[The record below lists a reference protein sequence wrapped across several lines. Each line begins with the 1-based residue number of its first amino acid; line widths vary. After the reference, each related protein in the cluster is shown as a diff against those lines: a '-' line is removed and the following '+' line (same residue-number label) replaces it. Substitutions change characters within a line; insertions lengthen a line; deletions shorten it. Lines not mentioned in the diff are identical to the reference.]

1 MKTSK
6 WLAVSAAVAL
16 GALSAAPGQARELI
30 YGSWLSPK
38 SASNSITMTRYL
50 KKIEKDTDG
59 KVRFKLLAGGQV
71 ATAKGTMDAVK
82 NGIIDAGFAIAP
94 YASKTLPATNLIFNT
109 NLLGDDEV
117 AGSGAVVETLLLHC
131 PQCIAEYKRNNAVS
145 FSGFET
151 PPYELLCTR
160 PVHTVADLK
169 GLKVRSS
176 AGGIDIMRI
185 AGATPVAMTVPAGV
199 TAMERG
205 TLDCSWAVLNWLT
218 NFGYIDVT
226 KYVLNYPLG
235 MAGPPLP
242 FYLNRDDWNSMT
254 PAEHKVLVEDSAYLV
269 ATETLDAQYASTQ
282 KAIAKA
288 KAQGIKFIKGGA
300 DFGRV
305 MAQHAKN
312 QRIQNLKIAHEN
324 GVKDPEAIL
333 DAYDAAFKKWKKLS
347 KSIGHNKAKFIRALK
362 REVYDKVDPSKL

>member
-1 MKTSK
+1 MKTFK
-6 WLAVSAAVAL
+6 WFTATVAIAL
-16 GALSAAPGQARELI
+16 GLLSSVPGYARDLV
-30 YGSWLSPK
+30 YGSWISPK
-38 SASNSITMTRYL
+38 SSTNAVTMTRYL
-50 KKIEKDTDG
+50 KMIEKDTGG

-71 ATAKGTMDAVK
+71 ATAKGTIDAVK
-82 NGIIDAGFAIAP
+82 NGAIDAGFAIAP
-94 YASKTLPATNLIFNT
+94 YASKSLPATNLIFNT

-117 AGSGAVVETLLLHC
+117 AGSGAVVETMLLHC
-131 PQCIAEYKRNNAVS
+131 PQCTAEYKRNNAVS
-145 FSGFET
+145 FAGYET
-151 PPYELLCTR
+151 PPYELLCTK
-160 PVHTVADLK
+160 PVRTVADLK

-185 AGATPVAMTVPAGV
+185 AGATPVAMPVPGGV

-218 NFGYIDVT
+218 NYGYIDVT

-235 MAGPPLP
+235 MAGPPLL
-242 FYLNRDDWNSMT
+242 FYLNRDTWNSMT
-254 PAEHKVLVEDSAYLV
+254 PAEHKVLVEDAADMV
-269 ATETLDAQYASTQ
+269 ATETLDAQNASTVT
-282 KAIAKA
+282 AIAMA
-288 KAQGIKFIKGGA
+288 KKQGIKFIKGGA
-300 DFGRV
+300 DFAAV

-312 QRIQNLKIAHEN
+312 QRVQNLTIAHEN

-362 REVYDKVDPSKL
+362 REVYDKVDPSTL